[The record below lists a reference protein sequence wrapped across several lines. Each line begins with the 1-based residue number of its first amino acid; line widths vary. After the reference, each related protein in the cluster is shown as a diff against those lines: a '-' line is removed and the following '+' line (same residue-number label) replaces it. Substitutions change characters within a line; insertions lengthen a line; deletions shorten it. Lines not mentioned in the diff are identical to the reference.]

1 MAIIILVGSYLSIV
15 LPVRLDIIIHL
26 FFLRLRNN
34 LFLIHIIGIR
44 LMVKNCQY
52 MYAYVFI
59 CPAFLYVISW
69 FLLVCRSGQFD
80 NRMFLLMF
88 SWFDVCR
95 CFSWLNV
102 FFLILW
108 ALSKLSVFG

>member
-1 MAIIILVGSYLSIV
+1 MHIV
-15 LPVRLDIIIHL
+15 
-26 FFLRLRNN
+26 
-34 LFLIHIIGIR
+34 GIR
-44 LMVKNCQY
+44 LMFVDYQY
-52 MYAYVFI
+52 IYIYLNSLHSGCMLLVIVF
-59 CPAFLYVISW
+59 
-69 FLLVCRSGQFD
+69 FLLVCCFGLSD

-102 FFLILW
+102 SFLILW